1 MRRGIRVEPG
11 GSAGVGP
18 RASGVVLLAA
28 LGLFVGVA
36 ARADDPWE
44 LASDNS
50 PNGWNMLRH
59 GVVQRGHDLQG
70 TAVAPDLDWMKIV
83 TKARHSYE
91 ARVSGMYWDDGCS
104 FAPCPRFDRVDTAGV
119 VLTAGTAS
127 SEDVDSGAS
136 TIGRTVRW
144 IADAGA
150 PGRLLATGDR
160 FVALGPDSVYDVVYY
175 DTTLFVPRW
184 NNAATQ
190 TTVLLLQNTTDAVVT
205 GSVYFHDA
213 TGALLATVPVDVPP
227 QGVQVLTTGS
237 IPALAGQSG
246 SAQIAQLGGYAALAG
261 KAVAL
266 EPATGFTFDT
276 LVTPVPR

>member
-1 MRRGIRVEPG
+1 MRTGI
-11 GSAGVGP
+11 
-18 RASGVVLLAA
+18 LLAA
-28 LGLFVGVA
+28 CWLLAGAV
-36 ARADDPWE
+36 RADDPWE
-44 LASDNS
+44 PGGDDG

-70 TAVAPDLDWMKIV
+70 TPAAPDRDWMKIV

-104 FAPCPRFDRVDTAGV
+104 IAPCPRFDRVDTTGA
-119 VLTAGTAS
+119 VLTAGVAS
-127 SEDVDSGAS
+127 SEDVDLGSA

-144 IADAGA
+144 IAETGA
-150 PGRLLATGDR
+150 PERLLATGDL
-160 FVALGPDSVYDVVYY
+160 VAPLGPDSVYDAVYY

-184 NNAATQ
+184 NNTASQ
-190 TTVLLLQNTTDAVVT
+190 TTILILQNATDIAVT
-205 GSVYFHDA
+205 GTAYFHDA
-213 TGALLATVPVDVPP
+213 AGALLASVAVAVPP
-227 QGVQVLTTGS
+227 QGVQVMPTGS
-237 IPALAGQSG
+237 VPALAGRSG

-276 LVTPVPR
+276 LVAPVPR

>member
-1 MRRGIRVEPG
+1 MRMGTLFAAF
-11 GSAGVGP
+11 SLLAGV
-18 RASGVVLLAA
+18 VV
-28 LGLFVGVA
+28 
-36 ARADDPWE
+36 RADDPWE
-44 LASDNS
+44 VGSDDS
-50 PNGWNMLRH
+50 PSGWNMLRP

-70 TAVAPDLDWMKIV
+70 TAAAPDRDWMKIV

-91 ARVSGMYWDDGCS
+91 ARVSGMYWDDGC
-104 FAPCPRFDRVDTAGV
+104 AVGPCPRFDRVDTAGA
-119 VLTAGTAS
+119 VLTAGSAS
-127 SEDVDSGAS
+127 SEDVDRGTY

-144 IADAGA
+144 IAAVGA
-150 PGRLLATGDR
+150 QERLLATGDV
-160 FVALGPDSVYDVVYY
+160 VAPLGPDSVYDVVYY

-190 TTVLLLQNTTDAVVT
+190 TTVLLLQNMTDVAVT

-213 TGALLATVPVDVPP
+213 TGALLSTVPVDVPP
-227 QGVQVLTTGS
+227 QGMQVTATGS
-237 IPALAGQSG
+237 IPALAGRSG

>member
-1 MRRGIRVEPG
+1 MRTGI
-11 GSAGVGP
+11 
-18 RASGVVLLAA
+18 LLAA
-28 LGLFVGVA
+28 LGLLAGGA

-44 LASDNS
+44 LGGDDS
-50 PNGWNMLRH
+50 PNGFNMLRH
-59 GVVQRGHDLQG
+59 GVAQRGHDLQG
-70 TAVAPDLDWMKIV
+70 TPAAPDRDWMKIV
-83 TKARHSYE
+83 TKGRHSYE

-104 FAPCPRFDRVDTAGV
+104 IGPCPRFDRVDTAGV
-119 VLTAGTAS
+119 VLTAGSAS
-127 SEDVDSGAS
+127 SEDVDRGSS

-150 PGRLLATGDR
+150 QERLLATGDL
-160 FVALGPDSVYDVVYY
+160 VATLGPDSVYDVVYH

-184 NNAATQ
+184 NNSGTQ
-190 TTVLLLQNTTDAVVT
+190 TTVLLLQNTTDIVVT
-205 GSVYFHDA
+205 GSAYFHDA
-213 TGALLATVPVDVPP
+213 TGALLATVPVSVPP
-227 QGVQVLTTGS
+227 QGVQVMATGS
-237 IPALAGQSG
+237 VPALAGHSG

>member
-1 MRRGIRVEPG
+1 MRTGI
-11 GSAGVGP
+11 
-18 RASGVVLLAA
+18 LLAA
-28 LGLFVGVA
+28 LGLFAGGA

-44 LASDNS
+44 PGSDDG

-70 TAVAPDLDWMKIV
+70 TPAAPDRDWMKIV

-104 FAPCPRFDRVDTAGV
+104 IAACPRFDRVDTAGA
-119 VLTAGTAS
+119 VLTAGSAS
-127 SEDVDSGAS
+127 SEDVDLGTA

-144 IADAGA
+144 IAEAGA
-150 PGRLLATGDR
+150 AERLLATGDL
-160 FVALGPDSVYDVVYY
+160 VAPLGPDSVYDVVYY

-184 NNAATQ
+184 NNTATQ
-190 TTVLLLQNTTDAVVT
+190 TTVLLLQNTTDTAVT
-205 GSVYFHDA
+205 GSAYFHDA
-213 TGALLATVPVDVPP
+213 AGALLATVPVQVPP
-227 QGVQVLTTGS
+227 QGVQVTATGS
-237 IPALAGQSG
+237 IPALAGRSG
-246 SAQIAQLGGYAALAG
+246 SAQVAQLGGYGALAG

>member
-1 MRRGIRVEPG
+1 MRTGI
-11 GSAGVGP
+11 
-18 RASGVVLLAA
+18 LIAA
-28 LGLFVGVA
+28 LALRSVGA
-36 ARADDPWE
+36 AWANDPWE
-44 LASDNS
+44 LSGDDS

-59 GVVQRGHDLQG
+59 GVVQRGHDLEG
-70 TAVAPDLDWMKIV
+70 TAPAPDLDWMKLV

-91 ARVSGMYWDDGCS
+91 ARVSGTYWDDGCE

-119 VLTAGTAS
+119 VLTAGNAS
-127 SEDVDSGAS
+127 SEDVDRGNS

-144 IADAGA
+144 IAEVGA
-150 PGRLLATGDR
+150 PERLLATGDR
-160 FVALGPDSVYDVVYY
+160 FVPLGPDSVYDVVYY

-184 NNAATQ
+184 NNTASQA
-190 TTVLLLQNTTDAVVT
+190 TVLLLQNTTNAVVT

-213 TGALLATVPVDVPP
+213 AGALLATEPLAVPQ
-227 QGVQVLTTGS
+227 QGVQVLATGS
-237 IPALAGQSG
+237 IPGLAGRSG
-246 SAQIAQLGGYAALAG
+246 SAQIAQLGGYAALSG